1 MLLKFVSL
9 KTTPILTTSP
19 LSNFMSSPF
28 DPRTLKIQ
36 LLSQLYFNLALHYF
50 VVWSFS
56 SIRLRSFIL
65 GLYCDIK
72 VVDVLV
78 AIGKVRL
85 ELERNIYCLARLRP
99 IHYLQ
104 ARGERQLL
112 QGRMN
117 HIYRGFRDLQEFQ
130 IFKFTGPDSPLK
142 SENPTM
148 LIRDLTLVQQTY
160 LG

>member
-9 KTTPILTTSP
+9 KTTPILTTPP

-104 ARGERQLL
+104 ARGER
-112 QGRMN
+112 
-117 HIYRGFRDLQEFQ
+117 
-130 IFKFTGPDSPLK
+130 
-142 SENPTM
+142 
-148 LIRDLTLVQQTY
+148 
-160 LG
+160 